1 MPPRQVPPPRQWR
14 RSKTLESF
22 RSICSLLLGISIQTK
37 SGQGLSLVS
46 LLFYGFNGV
55 PRVILNLWP
64 TPRSAAER
72 EVMESVH
79 FRSTIWPST
88 PRVYCQ
94 YMFPSCGL
102 FFSSLFP
109 FSVTNT
115 LQHGAHVMP
124 SPSPLV
130 LFVIGLVY
138 DCSSSSSSKKASPST
153 LFYESYFDAPTWVWR
168 TRIAFAA
175 EKRERDRLQLEQ
187 FSHADRTQ
195 QVAWGRDAR
204 EDVIPRLLCVFQFP
218 KVNVPLVTTVGAIM
232 ANALLE
238 TMLIRRGK
246 VLRGRKTH

>member
-1 MPPRQVPPPRQWR
+1 MPPRQVPPLRQWR

-22 RSICSLLLGISIQTK
+22 RPICSLLLGISIQTK

-153 LFYESYFDAPTWVWR
+153 LFMSLILMLPLGYGEHVSHSLQRRERERPAAARAIFPRESHSTSCVR
-168 TRIAFAA
+168 TR
-175 EKRERDRLQLEQ
+175 
-187 FSHADRTQ
+187 RT
-195 QVAWGRDAR
+195 
-204 EDVIPRLLCVFQFP
+204 
-218 KVNVPLVTTVGAIM
+218 
-232 ANALLE
+232 
-238 TMLIRRGK
+238 
-246 VLRGRKTH
+246 RGRNPAFVVCFSIP

>member
-102 FFSSLFP
+102 FFLHFFPSVSQTHFSMVLTLCHPPPPSCCLLSVWCMIAAAAAAARKLSRAHFFMSLILMLPLGYGEHVSHSLQRRERPAAARAIFP
-109 FSVTNT
+109 RGS
-115 LQHGAHVMP
+115 H
-124 SPSPLV
+124 
-130 LFVIGLVY
+130 
-138 DCSSSSSSKKASPST
+138 ST
-153 LFYESYFDAPTWVWR
+153 SCVR
-168 TRIAFAA
+168 TR
-175 EKRERDRLQLEQ
+175 
-187 FSHADRTQ
+187 RT
-195 QVAWGRDAR
+195 
-204 EDVIPRLLCVFQFP
+204 
-218 KVNVPLVTTVGAIM
+218 
-232 ANALLE
+232 
-238 TMLIRRGK
+238 
-246 VLRGRKTH
+246 RGRNPAFVVCFSIP